1 MAKNERL
8 FLVLKGYFIKIFFFL
23 PFLIFTVYTGK
34 IAARG
39 IWASKSGET
48 PLAVA
53 EHPDV
58 TPTDVP

>member
-1 MAKNERL
+1 MYLYDHIAGQL
-8 FLVLKGYFIKIFFFL
+8 FDRPHLTYRIYQKDRH
-23 PFLIFTVYTGK
+23 TGK
-34 IAARG
+34 IAAEG
-39 IWASKSGET
+39 IWASKSGEN

>member
-1 MAKNERL
+1 MVKPTLCEETNQLSSYRIYR
-8 FLVLKGYFIKIFFFL
+8 KDRH
-23 PFLIFTVYTGK
+23 TGN
-34 IAARG
+34 IATGG

-53 EHPDV
+53 GHPDV